1 MATATRTHQTNLLD
15 VTYNGWTNYK
25 TWNVVLWIEN
35 DESIQDFIREND
47 VCCYEELLEA
57 FYDYGTKETPDGVEW
72 NDPEINRAEI
82 NGDVFDF

>member
-1 MATATRTHQTNLLD
+1 MTTATRHHQTNLLD

-35 DESIQDFIREND
+35 DQSIQNAIEEFEI
-47 VCCYEELLEA
+47 CCYEELLELLREC
-57 FYDYGTKETPDGVEW
+57 GSKETPDGVNW
-72 NDPEINRAEI
+72 ADPEINRAEI